1 MNAYNLMLDT
11 DSYKYSHYAQLPPS
25 TTHVS
30 SYIESRGGAFP
41 FARFFGLQGLIKQHF
56 MTPITADQVD
66 EAEAIATQHGLP
78 FNRAGWTHIVEKHGG
93 RLPIEIAAVPE
104 GTDVPVSNVLAQ
116 VLNTDPKLPWLTA
129 FIETV
134 LMRLWYP
141 TTVCTLSATAK
152 LAIMEQLERSCD
164 DPAAVIPFRLHDFGA
179 RGVSSYES
187 AAIGGLAHL
196 VNFLGTDTIAAL
208 TYASNYYHEPMAGF
222 SIPAM
227 EHSTV
232 TSWGRDG
239 EVRAFA
245 NMIER
250 FAKPG
255 KLFAMVC
262 DSYDIDHAVDEI
274 IGQQLREKIANSG
287 ATLVVRPDSGDPS
300 EVVPRILRSL
310 AKHFGATTNSKG
322 YLVLAPSVRVIQG
335 DGMELATIQS
345 TGEAILNA
353 GFSAENCAY
362 GMGGGL
368 LQKVNRDTMKF
379 AMKASAAM
387 IDGKWVDVFKSPKGD
402 TSKRSKAGRLA
413 LTSDFQTVRIE
424 TLGDRKNLLRP
435 VYRNGELLIDET
447 LAAIRARAANSSA
460 QLAAAEA

>member
-1 MNAYNLMLDT
+1 MNSYNLMLDT
-11 DSYKYSHYAQLPPS
+11 DSYKYSHYAQLPPG

-30 SYIESRGGAFP
+30 SYIESRGGTFP

-56 MTPITADQVD
+56 LAPITAEQVD

-78 FNRAGWTHIVEKHGG
+78 FNRTGWMRIVEKHGG
-93 RLPIEIAAVPE
+93 RLPVQIEAVPE

-116 VLNTDPKLPWLTA
+116 VVNTDPELPWLTA

-152 LAIMEQLERSCD
+152 LSILEQLERSCE
-164 DPAAVIPFRLHDFGA
+164 DPVSVIPFRLHDFGA

-196 VNFLGTDTIAAL
+196 VNFLGTDTVAAL
-208 TYASNYYHEPMAGF
+208 TYAADYYHEPMAGL

-245 NMIER
+245 NMIEH
-250 FAKPG
+250 FAQPG

-262 DSYDIDHAVDEI
+262 DSYDIDYAVDEI
-274 IGQQLREKIANSG
+274 IGKQLREKIVNSG

-300 EVVPRILRSL
+300 EVVPRILKSL
-310 AKHFGATTNSKG
+310 ARNFGASKNSKG

-335 DGMELATIQS
+335 DGMEIGTIRS
-345 TGEAILNA
+345 TGEAILSA

-368 LQKVNRDTMKF
+368 LQKVNRDTMTF

-413 LTSDFQTVRIE
+413 LTTDFQTVRIE
-424 TLGDRKNLLRP
+424 TLGERENLLRP
-435 VYRNGELLIDET
+435 VYRNGELLVDES
-447 LAAIRARAANSSA
+447 LSIVRERANRSSA
-460 QLAAAEA
+460 TTPAIA